1 MTYVYCVTHTDQP
14 FYVAAEH
21 VVCVYDD
28 DSVPDQDTAL
38 LELSNNDRVVVQ
50 GKFHEVAAKL
60 SITANLR
67 RDFIK

>member
-1 MTYVYCVTHTDQP
+1 MTYVYCVTHADQP

-28 DSVPDQDTAL
+28 NSVPGEGTAL
-38 LELSNNDRVVVQ
+38 LELSNHSRVRVQ
-50 GKFHEVAAKL
+50 GKFHEIASKL